1 MLFLSATEAMLWP
14 QLRKL
19 APGQNMVLA
28 GGIILGRSEDGR
40 PYLAGTAGIL
50 ATGPASVPCGPW
62 CRVDYQARAGYQD
75 RAAS

>member
-1 MLFLSATEAMLWP
+1 MIFLSATEAMLWP

-19 APGQNMVLA
+19 APGQSVKLA
-28 GGIILGRSEDGR
+28 GGVILGRAEDGR
-40 PYLAGTAGIL
+40 AFLAGTAGRL

-62 CRVDYQARAGYQD
+62 CRHGYPD